1 MVRAAFRKA
10 ARVWGA
16 LPDRVRQASS
26 RQVRSRTWCR
36 RFSIPQC
43 PRAMLSNEAA
53 SASSRDRLVM
63 AQAGDGVHDLDA
75 VLAAQA
81 ASSLDAADLA
91 QTRPLAEIGGEAL
104 AALQASDLDAAV
116 PLLDRLDPSSV
127 RRGRPLRRGGNPAG
141 RPGRC
146 RLPASAGCS

>member
-53 SASSRDRLVM
+53 SARSRDRLVM
-63 AQAGDGVHDLDA
+63 ACTTSM
-75 VLAAQA
+75 LAAQA

-104 AALQASDLDAAV
+104 AALRASDLDAAV
-116 PLLDRLDPSSV
+116 PLLDRLDPSHV

>member
-1 MVRAAFRKA
+1 MGGAAFRKA

-53 SASSRDRLVM
+53 SARSRDRS
-63 AQAGDGVHDLDA
+63 GDGVHDLDA

-104 AALQASDLDAAV
+104 AALQASDLDA
-116 PLLDRLDPSSV
+116 
-127 RRGRPLRRGGNPAG
+127 
-141 RPGRC
+141 
-146 RLPASAGCS
+146 